1 MVLETGSTTT
11 VASTEPAIDASRAF
25 EACEGDMRAAGY
37 APDGSLVVEERPVP
51 VPGEDEILV
60 AVDYCGICGTDVHAI
75 REGWAR
81 AGGVL
86 GHECAGRVAAVGSG
100 VRGWSEGDAVTVE
113 PILSCGTC
121 ELCRAGRPSLC
132 RAHLTAMIEGTWPG
146 AFAEYV
152 RVHHRQVHRLPPG
165 LDLRTAALTE
175 PLAVALHAVTLSGLQ
190 GGQTA
195 LVTGAG
201 PLGCLCV
208 AALRARGATRVIVSE
223 PSAARRAAALAC
235 GAEDVVPPGEL
246 EVPASPLVEVSAP
259 VDVVLECSGNPAAF
273 EAGLAQL
280 RPGGTLVIVGTG
292 LTRPTLE
299 HMRVLLRELVITGAF
314 NYDATGFA
322 DALALLASGSLPLG
336 GLVSPEDVRL
346 EDIMTAV
353 DGLAAGAI
361 AQKMLVA
368 PGPRA

>member
-1 MVLETGSTTT
+1 MR
-11 VASTEPAIDASRAF
+11 I
-25 EACEGDMRAAGY
+25 DMRAAGY
-37 APDGSLVVEERPVP
+37 AADGRLVLEERPVP
-51 VPGEDEILV
+51 APGEDEVLV
-60 AVDYCGICGTDVHAI
+60 AIDYCGICGTDVHAI

-81 AGGVL
+81 AGAVL
-86 GHECAGRVAAVGSG
+86 GHECAGRIAAVGPG
-100 VRGWSEGDAVTVE
+100 VGGWSEGDAVTVE
-113 PILSCGTC
+113 PSLSCGAC

-132 RAHLTAMIEGTWPG
+132 RAHLAAMMEGCWPG

-152 RVHHRQVHRLPPG
+152 RVNCRQVHRLPPG

-175 PLAVALHAVTLSGLQ
+175 PLAVALHAVTRSGLR
-190 GGQTA
+190 GGETA

-235 GAEDVVPPGEL
+235 GAEHVVPPEEL
-246 EVPASPLVEVSAP
+246 EVPASPLVEVAAP

-292 LTRPTLE
+292 LAHPMLE
-299 HMRVLLRELVITGAF
+299 HNRVLLRELVVTGAF

-322 DALALLASGSLPLG
+322 DALDLLSSGVLPLS
-336 GLVSPEDVRL
+336 GLVSPVDVRL
-346 EDIMTAV
+346 EDIMPTV
-353 DGLAAGAI
+353 EGLAAGTI
-361 AQKMLVA
+361 AQKMLVT
-368 PGPRA
+368 PR